1 MNFLLIFYRFYN
13 IFLNSRQG
21 QVRAPGH
28 ADQVGIAGLRV
39 ASRDL
44 RHRHG
49 PQPLPGPRDGPR
61 GAQSEHREAQ
71 GQDGPDQGWVMDGNS
86 PVAISF
92 AHFQRTRPGIR
103 LCCRPGVEAGVEEEA
118 AKGSARLAHQHIG
131 IVPHSQTFQSPTSS
145 SSATRP
151 IQSRPAASS
160 AHAMDGPSTAVPAP
174 SSTERELESPDDFT
188 DSMAGEQSPT
198 GGGTSSKS
206 PSSQPS
212 GGDEPAAEDWL
223 MLRNVVIVFLLLLAL
238 FFLVVLCYKRHL
250 CCFTKQTSS
259 SGSSANGG
267 AQQRNGKPVIRVQNG
282 KEYREPGK

>member
-1 MNFLLIFYRFYN
+1 MFAGADRVRFYYELIVHREN
-13 IFLNSRQG
+13 QLKAG
-21 QVRAPGH
+21 PGGK
-28 ADQVGIAGLRV
+28 VKFE
-39 ASRDL
+39 
-44 RHRHG
+44 
-49 PQPLPGPRDGPR
+49 PRDTLIKSESLDFELHPEIYGTGMARSRSQGHVTGPEVR
-61 GAQSEHREAQ
+61 KVNIEKHKDKMDLTREK
-71 GQDGPDQGWVMDGNS
+71 S
-86 PVAISF
+86 PRDPIVLPAGGRSRSGGRSGEG
-92 AHFQRTRPGIR
+92 QRT
-103 LCCRPGVEAGVEEEA
+103 
-118 AKGSARLAHQHIG
+118 
-131 IVPHSQTFQSPTSS
+131 SPTSS

-282 KEYREPGK
+282 QENDR